1 MRNIRQSRL
10 EGKTPIM
17 ALSPDFRTYTGA
29 TRAAETAAVL
39 DAGLRAYMLRVYN
52 WMASGLVLTGIVAYG
67 IASTSLFD
75 LFYPL
80 VMTPRGPMHAPG
92 GLAWISMFA
101 PLAFVLVLQFG
112 VNKLSTTAVQGLYW
126 AFCIAMGASLTNIF
140 LMYTHESIVRVFF
153 ITAATFGATSLYG
166 YTTRADLTK
175 MGSFMMM
182 GLFGIIIASL
192 VNMFVGSTALQF
204 AISVIGVLVFVGL
217 TAYDTQRIKADY
229 VQFAYASGPDMAAK
243 RSVYDSLQL
252 LLNFINLFMLLLQLL
267 GNRNNN

>member
-1 MRNIRQSRL
+1 
-10 EGKTPIM
+10 M
-17 ALSPDFRTYTGA
+17 ALSPDYRTYTGA

-67 IASTSLFD
+67 IASTGLFD

-80 VMTPRGPMHAPG
+80 VMTPRGPAHVPG
-92 GLAWISMFA
+92 ALAWISMFA
-101 PLAFVLVLQFG
+101 PLAFVLVLSFG
-112 VNKLSTTAVQGLYW
+112 VNRLSTTAAQALYW
-126 AFCIAMGASLTNIF
+126 AFCVAMGASLTNIF
-140 LMYTHESIVRVFF
+140 MIYTHDSIVRVFF
-153 ITAATFGATSLYG
+153 ISAGTFAAMSLYG

-175 MGSFMMM
+175 MGSFLMM

-192 VNMFVGSTALQF
+192 VNMFLGSAGLQF

-229 VQFAYASGPDMAAK
+229 VQFAYAEGTEVAAK

-267 GNRNNN
+267 GNRNSSS